1 MNTDTEQKY
10 SWSTDEETFRDHCE
24 SIDAAVA
31 AAIDYHGGE
40 VEIGS
45 NIYVGEVLEID
56 TQQLVSADS
65 IIDNISCQA
74 FDVAGEAS
82 EDYLAF
88 VTDEQK
94 KELERLVAEWAERVE
109 KPTFWRVGST
119 VAHVVTA
126 EDLEPSNG

>member
-1 MNTDTEQKY
+1 MSTETPKQY
-10 SWSTDEETFRDHCE
+10 SWSTDEETFHDQCDSLE
-24 SIDAAVA
+24 AAVA
-31 AAIDYHGGE
+31 AAVDYHGGE
-40 VEIGS
+40 LEIGS
-45 NIYVGEVLEID
+45 NIYVGEALEID

-74 FDVAGEAS
+74 YDVAGEAS
-82 EDYLAF
+82 EDYLAH
-88 VTDEQK
+88 VTAEQK

-119 VAHVVTA
+119 VTHVVTA